1 MVQSIYLVRHGQTP
15 WNKAGRYQGHTDI
28 PLSPLGRRQALCL
41 ARRLAR
47 DPIDAIYSSDLTRA
61 RGTAAPLARRLSLPV
76 RARADLREMAYG
88 DLEGLTAAQI
98 EERYPHYYPAARQ
111 DPLGTTPP
119 RGESFSSMYARVL
132 AAWEEIIAAPHK
144 RVVVVA
150 HGGTLKALLCHLLG
164 VDPRERWRFMLD
176 NASITILHR
185 RRSGFSLWRYNDT
198 HHLNGLQR
206 TKGRRR

>member
-1 MVQSIYLVRHGQTP
+1 MVRSVYLVRHGQTP

-47 DPIDAIYSSDLTRA
+47 DPIDAVYSSDLTRA
-61 RGTAAPLARRLSLPV
+61 QATAAPLARRLDLPV
-76 RARADLREMAYG
+76 RARSDLREMAYG

-98 EERYPHYYPAARQ
+98 EERFPGYFPAARQ

-119 RGESFSSMYARVL
+119 GGESYSTMYNRVL
-132 AAWEEIIAAPHK
+132 AAWEEIAGGPHD
-144 RVVVVA
+144 RVLVVA
-150 HGGTLKALLCHLLG
+150 HGGTLKALLCHLLA

-198 HHLNGLQR
+198 HHLRDLH
-206 TKGRRR
+206 KGKRRRR

>member
-1 MVQSIYLVRHGQTP
+1 MVRSVYLVRHGQTP

-47 DPIDAIYSSDLTRA
+47 DPIDAVYSSDLTRA
-61 RGTAAPLARRLSLPV
+61 QATAAPLARRLDLPV
-76 RARADLREMAYG
+76 RARSDLREMAYG

-98 EERYPHYYPAARQ
+98 EERFPGYFPAARQ

-119 RGESFSSMYARVL
+119 GGESYSTMYNRVL
-132 AAWEEIIAAPHK
+132 AAWEEIAGGPHD
-144 RVVVVA
+144 RVLVVA
-150 HGGTLKALLCHLLG
+150 HGGTLKALLCHLLA

-198 HHLNGLQR
+198 HHLRVLH
-206 TKGRRR
+206 KGKRRRR